1 MFRISSVTVSVALGI
16 EEEAMKRG
24 GAGKPVV

>member
-1 MFRISSVTVSVALGI
+1 MFRISSVSVSFALGI
-16 EEEAMKRG
+16 EEEDRKRD